1 MARPEGSWTR
11 PAAAEAAVDGVEA
24 KNEHWGSLLP
34 SRPCRKGNRTESGGC
49 AVACWRCIRENSEC
63 ASSGMGATGR
73 RTDGWRKDREDGS
86 GGVTPYVVVVVGAG
100 AIFESVSLLFVAVDL
115 L

>member
-1 MARPEGSWTR
+1 
-11 PAAAEAAVDGVEA
+11 
-24 KNEHWGSLLP
+24 
-34 SRPCRKGNRTESGGC
+34 
-49 AVACWRCIRENSEC
+49 
-63 ASSGMGATGR
+63 MGATGR

-86 GGVTPYVVVVVGAG
+86 GGVTPYIVVVVGAG